1 MSGEYDSRQASTW
14 ENRRLFRNFRGI
26 IAQETTVVPLPAPED
41 LPIPPEDMVFGDVT
55 AALAQMLPES
65 EARKSIQRRNLT
77 AAGYLSRA
85 SWMNLTAVRFV
96 LAFGAMLMLGLLLL
110 MVPPV
115 VEPYI
120 IGGLLLVPPLLW
132 ALPPLLVAARAG
144 ERVFEV
150 ERGLP
155 DLLDM
160 LNMCVSQGLTI
171 QQSLRRITLELRTVH
186 PALCKELLVV
196 TQQAA
201 VSNLPLALKSFSQRI
216 ETPEVSSF
224 TSLLIQSEATGTGVS
239 RALSEYSESIRSTL
253 KERADSRANA
263 ASFQLLFPVSLFL
276 MPSVFLFLMGPA
288 IVQISD
294 FYDNQSDTL
303 LRNQR
308 TAAEVLDQEAPAAG
322 ARRRP

>member
-1 MSGEYDSRQASTW
+1 MSSEHDSRQASTW
-14 ENRRLFRNFRGI
+14 QNRRLFREFRGI
-26 IAQETTVVPLPAPED
+26 MAEETAVVPLPAPED
-41 LPIPPEDMVFGDVT
+41 LPIPQEDMVFGEATV
-55 AALAQMLPES
+55 ALAQMLPES
-65 EARKSIQRRNLT
+65 EARKSIQRKNLT

-96 LAFGAMLMLGLLLL
+96 LSFGSMLMLGLLLI

-120 IGGLLLVPPLLW
+120 IGGLVLVPPLLW
-132 ALPPLLVAARAG
+132 ALPPLFVAARAS
-144 ERVFEV
+144 ERVFDI

-155 DLLDM
+155 DILDM

-186 PALCKELLVV
+186 PALCSELLIVS
-196 TQQAA
+196 QQAA
-201 VSNLPLALKSFSQRI
+201 ISSLPVALKSFSQRI
-216 ETPEVSSF
+216 ESPEVSSF

-253 KERADSRANA
+253 KERADTRANA

-276 MPSVFLFLMGPA
+276 MPSVFFFLMGPA

-294 FYDNQSDTL
+294 FYDNQTDTL

-308 TAAEVLDQEAPAAG
+308 TAAQVLDQEAPRAG
-322 ARRRP
+322 ARRAR